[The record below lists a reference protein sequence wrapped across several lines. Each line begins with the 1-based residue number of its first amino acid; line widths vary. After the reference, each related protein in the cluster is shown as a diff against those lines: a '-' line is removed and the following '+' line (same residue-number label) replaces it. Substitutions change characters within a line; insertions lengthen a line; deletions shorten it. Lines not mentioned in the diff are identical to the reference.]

1 MNSSKQKLVDVKVNI
16 PEDVLAKVEKYAA
29 EKNMSVED
37 ALVFFI
43 KVASHR

>member
-16 PEDVLAKVEKYAA
+16 PEDVLAKVQKYAA
-29 EKNMSVED
+29 EKNISIED
-37 ALVFFI
+37 ALVYLI

>member
-16 PEDVLAKVEKYAA
+16 PEDVLAKVKKFA
-29 EKNMSVED
+29 EQKNMSIED
-37 ALVFFI
+37 ALVFLI

>member
-37 ALVFFI
+37 ALIFLI
-43 KVASHR
+43 KVASHH